1 MNEKTVVVILVLVLA
16 GGAVFYFATRTP
28 AKPAAKTGGGG
39 NAALSAAC
47 TALGLPASA
56 CTALAPLAG
65 DITDAGV
72 KVGKDALSV
81 VTTASS
87 EGAST
92 VNTFIKEGGGAVRDT
107 AGYFAEGG
115 KAFLKYGTGVG
126 QTALVAKEGAKVVE
140 GAVAIGEGAVKKI
153 VSAVS
158 DVGSGA
164 KKVAEKV
171 YDTIKFW

>member
-1 MNEKTVVVILVLVLA
+1 MNEKTVVVVLVLVLA
-16 GGAVFYFATRTP
+16 GAAVFYFATRTP
-28 AKPAAKTGGGG
+28 AKPAAKTGGG

-65 DITDAGV
+65 DITDTGV
-72 KVGKDALSV
+72 KVGKDALGV

-92 VNTFIKEGGGAVRDT
+92 VNTFIKAGGGAVRDT

-140 GAVAIGEGAVKKI
+140 GAVAIGEGAVKKT